1 MARPRASTSGGQCA
15 GRVAVSVSGFGFGF
29 GFDSGGWKPVPEAS
43 AAIIPAVDF
52 LCGVVLLL
60 PAGAVGRQLRKA
72 VQILQGL
79 PSGPRTMPGGREGL
93 GGAGPGA
100 GFGGTG

>member
-1 MARPRASTSGGQCA
+1 
-15 GRVAVSVSGFGFGF
+15 
-29 GFDSGGWKPVPEAS
+29 
-43 AAIIPAVDF
+43 VDF
-52 LCGVVLLL
+52 LCGVVLVL

-100 GFGGTG
+100 GLGGAG

>member
-1 MARPRASTSGGQCA
+1 VARPRASTSGGQCA
-15 GRVAVSVSGFGFGF
+15 GRVAVSVSGFGF
-29 GFDSGGWKPVPEAS
+29 DSGERKPVPEAR
-43 AAIIPAVDF
+43 AAIISAVDF
-52 LCGVVLLL
+52 LGGVVLVL

-93 GGAGPGA
+93 GGAGPGL
-100 GFGGTG
+100 GGGGG

>member
-15 GRVAVSVSGFGFGF
+15 GRVAIAVSGLG
-29 GFDSGGWKPVPEAS
+29 DWKPVPEAS

-52 LCGVVLLL
+52 LGWVVLVL

-93 GGAGPGA
+93 GGAGPGL
-100 GFGGTG
+100 GGGG